1 MTLPAG
7 WTSSP
12 QLSCQTRSPASGC
25 PAVVMVQPTHDR
37 TSDHLVPCIL
47 RGRNR
52 SALYRYLLPHALMR
66 SCLVEVH
73 HIGIEDA
80 LELPLMQDQYVVQA
94 FLPDTPQEALTDR
107 IGSGSMNRRFEHLNR
122 TGGRHTSKARP
133 KFAIVI
139 TDQIFR
145 CLSIGGGFSKLLCH
159 PGISWRACH
168 ALCWLLSISVL
179 KRVLMLA
186 LPVLF
191 LCYLSIR

>member
-107 IGSGSMNRRFEHLNR
+107 IHGS
-122 TGGRHTSKARP
+122 
-133 KFAIVI
+133 
-139 TDQIFR
+139 D
-145 CLSIGGGFSKLLCH
+145 
-159 PGISWRACH
+159 
-168 ALCWLLSISVL
+168 ISVL
-179 KRVLMLA
+179 VHRGWLLEAAVPPRHQLESVSRPHGSPCETA
-186 LPVLF
+186 V
-191 LCYLSIR
+191 R